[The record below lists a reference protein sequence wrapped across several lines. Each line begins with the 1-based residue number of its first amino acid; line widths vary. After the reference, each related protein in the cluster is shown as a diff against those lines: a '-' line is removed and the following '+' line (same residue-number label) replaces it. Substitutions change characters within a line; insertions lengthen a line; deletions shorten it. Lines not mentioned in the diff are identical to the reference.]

1 MKLSAPISILA
12 MDFSGHPFPLA
23 SKSGYLLICS
33 SSNVNTVDT
42 YMVLGNFFFLF
53 FLKYCI
59 LF

>member
-12 MDFSGHPFPLA
+12 MDFSGRPFPLE

-42 YMVLGNFFFLF
+42 YMVLICTACYFPKAIIF
-53 FLKYCI
+53 
-59 LF
+59 